1 MDVSSIDSHVQGE
14 PTNEQSYVQETSLPL
29 IVLYHLLIDLY
40 DNAYP
45 IPFIDFRRIF
55 DRYMKATKGNLIDTI
70 VLLIYG
76 AGSIKQIGTG
86 SEEISVERLVEG
98 RDRYGEDVKMVRS
111 PFYRFIDM
119 DDEIRIGYDYAVVID
134 FIDHD
139 AELTENPSTDV
150 NELIE
155 SDETIKTR
163 TIPRFPIYIN
173 AVTGDILFDFNET
186 THVMINVH
194 DMKFVVK
201 TKADQYKL
209 DDSTEIAL
217 QPVPKD
223 CIGIRSVVLKDQ
235 RVIVTELDNGTQ
247 FCLNAEHNRFEI
259 IEPTGNAQYE
269 YIMSTD

>member
-1 MDVSSIDSHVQGE
+1 MDVSSIDSPVQGE
-14 PTNEQSYVQETSLPL
+14 PTAEQSYVQETPLPL
-29 IVLYHLLIDLY
+29 RVLYQLLIDIY

-55 DRYMKATKGNLIDTI
+55 DRYMKATNGNLIDVI
-70 VLLIYG
+70 VLLTYG
-76 AGSIKQIGTG
+76 AGNIKRIGTG
-86 SEEISVERLVEG
+86 SEDISVERLIEG
-98 RDRYGEDVKMVRS
+98 RDKYGEDVKTVRS

-119 DDEIRIGYDYAVVID
+119 DDEIRIGYDYAIVID

-139 AELTENPSTDV
+139 NDSTEQPSTDV

-155 SDETIKTR
+155 SDDAVKTR
-163 TIPRFPIYIN
+163 TIPRFPMYIN
-173 AVTGDILFDFNET
+173 AVAGDILFDFNET

-201 TKADQYKL
+201 TKAERYKL
-209 DDSTEIAL
+209 NDSTEIDL
-217 QPVPKD
+217 QPVPKG
-223 CIGIRSVVLKDQ
+223 CIGLRSVVLSDH

-269 YIMSTD
+269 YIISTD